1 MTDASLELLHQI
13 LHFVSITGKRK
24 INFAIEA
31 VILVLIALVIEFAA
45 LLCRR
50 ECLTL
55 TFVPVYAQ
63 RCPLKFL
70 KHIWRK
76 CATIWL
82 KSALPTTNLHTIRR
96 FAEIGVARS

>member
-1 MTDASLELLHQI
+1 
-13 LHFVSITGKRK
+13 
-24 INFAIEA
+24 
-31 VILVLIALVIEFAA
+31 
-45 LLCRR
+45 
-50 ECLTL
+50 
-55 TFVPVYAQ
+55 VYAQ